1 MHLATVTQCGPK
13 QVEYSVVGREWCG
26 RGCSSY
32 AKGASLVVPCLLTL
46 SCCVVFLSL
55 RSDYGGALR
64 HFEEALAAGG
74 DTLDAAMTEVCH
86 AGIARAA
93 IRTGDIRR

>member
-1 MHLATVTQCGPK
+1 MLLQYACHSYCTSCELWLFLP
-13 QVEYSVVGREWCG
+13 
-26 RGCSSY
+26 RG
-32 AKGASLVVPCLLTL
+32 
-46 SCCVVFLSL
+46 
-55 RSDYGGALR
+55 DYGGALR

-74 DTLDAAMTEVCH
+74 DVLDATMAEVCH